1 MRTAPSVVAALAS
14 AALACAGP
22 IYERP
27 WIESR
32 LKEEGL
38 PVLAVDHSDTGWVG
52 GKFKTMV
59 QAFIEMLE

>member
-1 MRTAPSVVAALAS
+1 MVIQKYCDTHL
-14 AALACAGP
+14 
-22 IYERP
+22 YDRP

-32 LKEEGL
+32 LKEEKM
-38 PVLAVDHSDTGWVG
+38 PVLVVDHSDTGWVG